1 MITRSLTHTISI
13 ALITLCAQSA
23 FSETLTSQESDRIAK
38 EDIAATQVLAEVC
51 PGLIGNNP
59 AFQTKIASLTQ
70 TLLKDLSKPTTLTQL
85 QQDPEYQTVLKE
97 AQISAKEVDQAEH
110 KAVCADVLELPH

>member
-1 MITRSLTHTISI
+1 M

-51 PGLIGNNP
+51 PVLIGNNP
-59 AFQTKIASLTQ
+59 AFQTKIENLNPNLIKGSL
-70 TLLKDLSKPTTLTQL
+70 
-85 QQDPEYQTVLKE
+85 ENYN
-97 AQISAKEVDQAEH
+97 ISAASTRSRIPNCTERSTNKCQRSGSS
-110 KAVCADVLELPH
+110 

>member
-23 FSETLTSQESDRIAK
+23 FSETLTSQESDRIVK

-51 PGLIGNNP
+51 PALIGNNP
-59 AFQTKIASLTQ
+59 AFQTKIGSLTQ
-70 TLLKDLSKPTTLTQL
+70 TLKNPFLTSFALFSLRKFQINL
-85 QQDPEYQTVLKE
+85 QHRYTFSIFFTVFTFNLCRF
-97 AQISAKEVDQAEH
+97 SN
-110 KAVCADVLELPH
+110 